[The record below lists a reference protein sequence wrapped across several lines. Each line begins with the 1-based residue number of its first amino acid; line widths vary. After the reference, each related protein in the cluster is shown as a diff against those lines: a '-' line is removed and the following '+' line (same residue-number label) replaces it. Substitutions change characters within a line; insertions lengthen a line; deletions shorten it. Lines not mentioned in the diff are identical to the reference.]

1 MMEEVFVN
9 PTEENLSSLRKLID
23 SGKPESSEAGLE
35 LIKQHQRDYEKIYG
49 HFEKITNSFSAEEI
63 IPHHKTAQVLLD
75 LCRGKC
81 QWAYLSEEE
90 RKKLNSNRHI
100 QNMKEPCECL
110 KAAITRKLIHY
121 IQNGKL
127 TLSKSFMYQD
137 IGKVIE
143 SVELS
148 DTDWRVT
155 QEDIEK
161 LIEGTYPIN
170 FEKATFQTSPL
181 DEEDESDYQPY
192 NKIPFQ
198 QVQNQVAGIVADH
211 NPAWFQS
218 HQEIFEKMTDH
229 MFGMEYDESTFRT
242 KLYEAIGFLGR
253 NLRYSDSPS
262 FHGLQFFIQ
271 RHLSDATLDL
281 EIKHIWKV
289 YENLTMHEIPLLI
302 IDSMGIDSRR
312 KGFFAKIHGGY
323 HTIGFSD
330 VRAVTP

>member
-1 MMEEVFVN
+1 
-9 PTEENLSSLRKLID
+9 
-23 SGKPESSEAGLE
+23 
-35 LIKQHQRDYEKIYG
+35 
-49 HFEKITNSFSAEEI
+49 
-63 IPHHKTAQVLLD
+63 
-75 LCRGKC
+75 
-81 QWAYLSEEE
+81 
-90 RKKLNSNRHI
+90 
-100 QNMKEPCECL
+100 MKEPCECL

-121 IQNGKL
+121 IQNGKI
-127 TLSKSFMYQD
+127 TLPKSFLYQD

-170 FEKATFQTSPL
+170 FEKETFQTSPL
-181 DEEDESDYQPY
+181 DEKDESDYQPY

-211 NPAWFQS
+211 NPAWFHS
-218 HQEIFEKMTDH
+218 HQEIFGKMTDG
-229 MFGMEYDESTFRT
+229 MFEMEYDELTFRT
-242 KLYEAIGFLGR
+242 KLYDAIGFLGR

-262 FHGLQFFIQ
+262 FQGLQYFIQ

-281 EIKHIWKV
+281 EIRHLWKV
-289 YENLTMHEIPLLI
+289 YEDLTGHKTPLII

-312 KGFFAKIHGGY
+312 KGFFAKTLMRLRLMHE
-323 HTIGFSD
+323 
-330 VRAVTP
+330 A